1 MLKAGSLYY
10 SLIIVILVG
19 TLIGALVLSISTH
32 QTFRNRSE
40 LNGELVETCINGIKF
55 GLAFYDELST
65 SKETIDIFENSKKVS
80 LYKEQWGGFNLLFC
94 ESFLKNETIEK
105 IAIIGNYSEDNFAL
119 YLSDLDRPLLLS
131 GKSTIY
137 GDCKLPNEGI
147 SSTFIDGVNS
157 SNSEKL
163 VVGRVLKSEKK
174 LPKLTLNI
182 TSVFDEFNHLDYE
195 SILEKGFFKN
205 DFNNIPVIVNLN
217 EIIDIEDVM
226 ISGKVIIQSQDSIS
240 IRKTAKLE
248 NVIIKSPKVYIE
260 RGFNGSIQ
268 IIASSN
274 VFIDENVTLEYPSFI
289 ALENN
294 DKTTQAKISIS
305 PNSNILGG
313 ILLYGNTSSEYQ
325 NQLIIDANV
334 LVAGNIY
341 CNGETQLKGK
351 IKGTIYTNR
360 FFLNTDESEYNNVIL
375 NGSIDNISLPK
386 KFVRIN
392 LFEEKKINYEIIK
405 WL

>member
-19 TLIGALVLSISTH
+19 TIIGALVLNTGTH
-32 QTFRNRSE
+32 QTFRKRSE
-40 LNGELVETCINGIKF
+40 LNSELVETCTNGIKY
-55 GLAFYDELST
+55 GLAFYDELT
-65 SKETIDIFENSKKVS
+65 TNKETVDIFENSKKVS
-80 LYKEQWGGFNLLFC
+80 LYKERWGGFNLLFC
-94 ESFLKNETIEK
+94 ESFLKNEK
-105 IAIIGNYSEDNFAL
+105 IRKTAIIGNYEKNSFAL
-119 YLSDLDRPLLLS
+119 YLPDLDRPLLLS

-137 GDCKLPNEGI
+137 GDCKLPNEGV

-157 SNSEKL
+157 NSSEKL

-174 LPKLTLNI
+174 LPKLALDI
-182 TSVFDEFNHLDYE
+182 ASVFEDFHNLDYE
-195 SILEKGFFKN
+195 SILEKGFLKN
-205 DFNNIPVIVNLN
+205 EFNNLPVIVDMN
-217 EIIDIEDVM
+217 EVIDLENIV
-226 ISGKVIIQSQDSIS
+226 ISGKVIIQSQDSIN

-248 NVIIKSPKVYIE
+248 NIIIKSPKVYIE
-260 RGFNGSIQ
+260 NGFIGSIQ
-268 IIASSN
+268 IIASSD
-274 VFIDENVTLEYPSFI
+274 VYIDENVTLKYPSFI
-289 ALENN
+289 TLENN
-294 DKTTQAKISIS
+294 DNTIQAKVSIS

-313 ILLYGNTSSEYQ
+313 ILLYGKTSSEYQ
-325 NQLIIDANV
+325 NQLIIDENV

-351 IKGTIYTNR
+351 IKGSIYTNR

-375 NGSIDNISLPK
+375 NGSIDNINLPE

-392 LFEEKKINYEIIK
+392 FIEGKEANYEIIK